1 MKDYKKVLETI
12 AEQENRLVFSE
23 FTSETAL
30 RIGLIIIENAK
41 KDNKKI
47 TVNIEKNGHQ
57 LFHYSFDGT
66 SPDNDQWV
74 ARKNRVV
81 NRFFQS
87 SLYIQTLLKYEEK
100 SIEEKFHISSLEY
113 CPYGGAFPITIKDV
127 GVVGTI
133 TVSGLTE
140 EEDHDM
146 VVRAIESAT
155 QVASG
160 K

>member
-1 MKDYKKVLETI
+1 MKDYKKMLEVI
-12 AEQENRLVFSE
+12 DEQENRLVFSE

-30 RIGLIIIENAK
+30 KIGLIIIENAK
-41 KDNKKI
+41 KGNKKI

-66 SPDNDQWV
+66 SPDNDQWI

-100 SIEEKFHISSLEY
+100 SIEEKFHISSFEY

-127 GVVGTI
+127 GVVGII

-140 EEDHDM
+140 EEDHGM
-146 VVRAIESAT
+146 VVSAIEEYLY
-155 QVASG
+155 G
-160 K
+160 KQL

>member
-1 MKDYKKVLETI
+1 MKDYKKMLEGI
-12 AEQENRLVFSE
+12 DEQESRLVFSE

-30 RIGLIIIENAK
+30 KIGLIIIENAK
-41 KDNKKI
+41 KENKII
-47 TVNIEKNGHQ
+47 TIDITKNGHQ

-81 NRFFQS
+81 NRFFKS
-87 SLYIQTLLKYEEK
+87 SLYIQALLKHEGK
-100 SIEEKFHISSLEY
+100 SIEEKYHISFFDY
-113 CPYGGAFPITIKDV
+113 CPYGGAFPIIIKNA

-155 QVASG
+155 QVASD